1 MRHPLL
7 RSTAVALILGLGCT
21 TIGRATANA
30 ADATPNRLVVLS
42 TTDAKGKTDVCGC
55 SIPKGGFAR
64 RSSFGDSIR
73 AAYSQVLLVDA
84 GGFFPEPN
92 DTLLKDVANFMMD
105 AMQLLKT
112 DAVGMGETE
121 LKFGYPF
128 LKDNIARSGL
138 PLVSSNLMIRATGKP
153 ALTPYIIKKVGTTKV
168 GIFSLMSDKMALG
181 PSQDMLQVE
190 EPTAAA
196 RRVVAEM
203 RKKGATV
210 TVMLSQMG
218 KVDSEDLVANV
229 PGIDVLI
236 VGHTTSLLMKGRRV
250 KETVV
255 CYGGEQGQYMGRT
268 LLTLDRAGKMT
279 NGECDVY
286 MMGPEVT
293 NDPEVAQLVKDFETG
308 MAEKQKA
315 ADKARAAARAASSS
329 GQ

>member
-7 RSTAVALILGLGCT
+7 RSAAVALALGLGLT
-21 TIGRATANA
+21 SVGRATANA
-30 ADATPNRLVVLS
+30 ADANQLVVLS
-42 TTDAKGKTDVCGC
+42 TTDAKGKTNVCGC

-73 AAYSQVLLVDA
+73 AAYPQVALVDA

-92 DTLLKDVANFMMD
+92 DSLQQDVANFMMD

-112 DAVGMGETE
+112 DAVGMGEKE
-121 LKFGYPF
+121 LKFGYDF
-128 LKDNIARSGL
+128 LKANVTRSGL
-138 PLVSSNLMIRATGKP
+138 PVVSSNLMIRATGKP
-153 ALTPYIIKKVGTTKV
+153 ALTPYVIKKIGTTKV
-168 GIFSLMSDKMALG
+168 GFFSLMSDKMALG
-181 PSQDMLQVE
+181 PSQDILKVE

-236 VGHTTSLLMKGRRV
+236 VGHATSLLMKGRRI
-250 KETVV
+250 KETVAT
-255 CYGGEQGQYMGRT
+255 YGGEQGQYMGRT

-279 NGECDVY
+279 NAESDVF
-286 MMGPEVT
+286 MMGPEVSS
-293 NDPEVAQLVKDFETG
+293 DPELAKLVKDFEDG
-308 MAEKQKA
+308 MTEKQKA
-315 ADKARAAARAASSS
+315 VDKKRATTVGASGHSH
-329 GQ
+329 